1 MMDSVSGLSG
11 ALPSQDEASRLRS
24 ALQAALSQGVQVGSE
39 VAAGGDVDLALG
51 KCAALLLSVRSARAW
66 SALLEAFES
75 CSSLQQALGEV
86 AHSRLLRLCAWLAHG
101 GERPTALE
109 SAGDCCGSDPRCSR
123 VWLDVHVAYRCRDC
137 GTTESSCVC
146 LDCFDPAEHEGHDFR
161 IYRSSSGGCCDCGDT
176 ASWRPSGFCRRHRG
190 ASLASAASGDE
201 AVAALDP
208 RVRRGCE
215 LATRLL
221 AYEVMLTLSD
231 ALYSEPVAVVG
242 GAGGAHAARAAAAS
256 LCASAFGD
264 FSRSCSPSPRAS
276 PPADSSPRAEAAVA
290 ALAAGAAA
298 AAAAGALI
306 AAAAGAAA
314 AAAAATAATT
324 TTTTT
329 AAEAADAGGPGSG
342 QPKSPGPG
350 AAVIGHGPHSLL
362 LTILGGAGTLVMGTD
377 TEALQQLCEAK
388 LARMGSFLA
397 EGPRTLERAQ
407 TYFMLRRQT
416 NCAKALAALAALAR
430 VSPAYRRLASEA
442 LAWRPLGGA
451 GAGIDATSTL
461 LVFSMFA
468 DLAVQEGADN
478 LFLQLLVDEWFKREF
493 TLVFVGRY
501 RYLADN
507 YLFGSR
513 GVRSVI
519 ARSLD
524 RVLCQL
530 SNSREQ
536 VQLLVNGRP
545 DDMLATIVGCVNRL
559 IKLAARPRRFDYLE
573 LTDDADPNAA
583 ELFGLQGLVGG
594 GQGGGGAG
602 GLVDGDRGG
611 AARVLRKLGPDGGF
625 PPAASDA
632 FLLCSAER
640 NMVVDCTAP
649 SIRERLVTRLVMDL
663 RMLLRHAPVVL
674 NVAPARPEV
683 MAQVLELL
691 ALMQEMNLQVRR
703 IDQHVLFEPPAEWGS
718 ALVLELDLSSALMRI
733 VDGFALA
740 LRAASAAER
749 PALTRGVLA
758 QTTLALTKWLDGQGL
773 HAARFASGLYTLD
786 QEASAVALLV
796 HHVSRPNYATSGHIP
811 LHRFWAATLRAVL
824 QSSERRTT
832 IGECVRAAALPHLR
846 QHLHPQLRRG
856 EPHGGLL
863 GSLIGAHLVPAAFPF
878 FVAEH
883 PLRVLVK
890 VSQAISRMW
899 VRNGS
904 QVELEA
910 QQYLDGRWSA
920 IGRDLDI
927 FTLQY
932 AAAEMDGD
940 TYIRML
946 VKRFELEDRLVYGP
960 PGPGLAERE
969 AAAMCFSMLRS
980 VSKTVRDRTSLGETP
995 HQILRKALVQVLASS
1010 PDARCSFS
1018 AIEGAVLG
1026 TLPETIAGLR
1036 IEQVLE
1042 EVADFVA
1049 PAGSGSEGVY
1059 KLKDS
1064 VWAEGGGVDLYHSH
1078 YTAKKQ
1084 AVAEENFK
1092 MHYRKRKRAMA
1103 AGSTGAA
1110 AAAAA
1115 DGKASPPPPPAAAA
1129 AAEASTGILDL
1140 LLVPID
1146 GVIFQCFARMPFNV
1160 LWNHELHAHIFRIVH
1175 AACAGRGTSS
1185 GKSSSGDRDRGRGR
1199 SDALGAFDPAL
1210 ARVEVLVEALRL
1222 LLQAVGLVRGLDIH
1236 ECYDAEAREFL
1247 QPRGSAERKQLAQGE
1262 EKHEYQ
1268 HQEESNA
1275 AEPVN
1280 RRQRNNSRD
1289 GSIAWV
1295 WPVAELQQAHSAPH
1309 DMRVAFVSINHR
1321 VDALHNKV
1329 RLPFSNPVLNA
1340 CEVVPFFLPEEPRAS
1355 EPRVS
1360 SGAAKDWSF
1369 PAAAAAVASAA
1380 AAAPERNRAGS
1391 AGRGTRDSSP
1401 FPSPSPSPQPPPSLI
1416 EALQPRTASRDCV
1429 GISLLMLLLQLE
1441 YDQNHGDHVA
1451 ALATR
1456 LVGDI
1461 SDVIAPLTPGPRALS
1476 EAFRRAGDGAGV
1488 GAVARGAG
1496 SASVRSDDDARNKKS
1511 RTTTDSYDN
1520 EDKNSNNTV
1529 DAAALEGGGALFRV
1543 GTSSSSVAA
1552 RNARDSAKKQRRQR
1566 SVLATFAAR
1575 QREFSDHLADQLA
1588 DVAAEVAAPAAAPL
1602 PPAQEPVSDA
1612 LVCALCR
1619 EGVSA
1624 GVMGHVAFAAPGSAE
1639 RVLETACWH
1648 GHAQIGTGGS
1658 SRAHVLDAL
1667 QKLRAA
1673 VAANV
1678 ARSCNRSGAG
1688 AGVGAGTG
1696 TGTGVDLPPA
1706 SLAKTLLF
1714 EGCGHCLHAECHRRY
1729 QSSLEDSIT
1738 FSVARGEYRCPI
1750 CRSMANTLVPCEPA
1764 QSAPPPE
1771 GAGPAQLAAQRG
1783 FQDAFF
1789 RLDVPALMASSGC
1802 APPAAA
1808 GARPASLL
1816 RTQVSDLLADNF
1828 TMLLFHVNSDTQTR
1842 LPQSVVVARA
1852 LSQAALWHIHA
1863 RDDLAEP
1870 GLSGA
1875 KGSPEDMRRVINNS
1889 CWALTNGS
1897 REPGALAP
1905 QRVGAVTRSR
1915 GIFAVLFDVCLE
1927 APEATWRQVFTEVGS
1942 FTGGIVMFTHALER
1956 VLSLRAVS
1964 PASDKAADRTNA
1976 AARLST
1982 QTVDEA
1988 TRWASDMAGASA
2000 AAPSAPHGGDVTMA
2014 HEADAR
2020 EGAASSTMPP
2030 FDDLEAV
2037 VKRRVP
2043 DFRLDVGS
2051 HVDLYKT
2058 MLSLLEDM
2066 DLAPG
2071 FESLVP
2077 ECLFA
2082 WRKPAALAPQDVQK
2096 AMAPLVQGLTLLLQL
2111 AYSPEVRQRQASVA
2125 GPIRFSPVKMF
2136 ESADV
2141 QTIHLSLPASICRL
2155 LNFGGFVCVDRLRA
2169 ALCRDV
2175 PGHKPSHDARTLAAL
2190 AALPELRG
2198 IYPVTRPKLVALP
2211 ALHTHLYLRF
2221 CGSRTGA
2228 VDREVLDL
2236 LCCLQCHR
2244 PLMPD
2249 TSMLCLLCGLVSCV
2263 REGCGKGAAHEVLV
2277 EHALQC
2283 SRAVFSGVCAFLPV
2297 CMSSAYVTID
2307 RSRTLQYG
2315 PIYLD
2320 QHGEADPALQ
2330 RGKPLFLSALRAEQL
2345 EEITLALHFIN
2356 DPDALR
2362 RVPD

>member
-1 MMDSVSGLSG
+1 MGL
-11 ALPSQDEASRLRS
+11 
-24 ALQAALSQGVQVGSE
+24 
-39 VAAGGDVDLALG
+39 
-51 KCAALLLSVRSARAW
+51 
-66 SALLEAFES
+66 
-75 CSSLQQALGEV
+75 
-86 AHSRLLRLCAWLAHG
+86 
-101 GERPTALE
+101 
-109 SAGDCCGSDPRCSR
+109 
-123 VWLDVHVAYRCRDC
+123 
-137 GTTESSCVC
+137 
-146 LDCFDPAEHEGHDFR
+146 
-161 IYRSSSGGCCDCGDT
+161 
-176 ASWRPSGFCRRHRG
+176 
-190 ASLASAASGDE
+190 
-201 AVAALDP
+201 
-208 RVRRGCE
+208 
-215 LATRLL
+215 
-221 AYEVMLTLSD
+221 
-231 ALYSEPVAVVG
+231 
-242 GAGGAHAARAAAAS
+242 
-256 LCASAFGD
+256 
-264 FSRSCSPSPRAS
+264 
-276 PPADSSPRAEAAVA
+276 
-290 ALAAGAAA
+290 
-298 AAAAGALI
+298 
-306 AAAAGAAA
+306 
-314 AAAAATAATT
+314 
-324 TTTTT
+324 
-329 AAEAADAGGPGSG
+329 
-342 QPKSPGPG
+342 PKSPGPG
-350 AAVIGHGPHSLL
+350 VAVIGHVEGPHSLL
-362 LTILGGAGTLVMGTD
+362 LAILGGAGTLVMGTD

-388 LARMGSFLA
+388 LARMGSFHA
-397 EGPRTLERAQ
+397 EGPQALERTQ
-407 TYFMLRRQT
+407 TYFKLRRQS

-430 VSPAYRRLASEA
+430 VSPAYRRLTAEA
-442 LAWRPLGGA
+442 LAWRPPG
-451 GAGIDATSTL
+451 GAGIDATNML
-461 LVFSMFA
+461 LVFSMFT

-478 LFLQLLVDEWFKREF
+478 LFLQLLFDEWFKREF
-493 TLVFVGRY
+493 TRVFVGRY

-507 YLFGSR
+507 YLFGPR
-513 GVRSVI
+513 GVHSAI

-545 DDMLATIVGCVNRL
+545 DDMLATIVGRVNRL
-559 IKLAARPRRFDYLE
+559 IKLTARPRRFDYVE

-583 ELFGLQGLVGG
+583 EQFGLQGLVGG

-602 GLVDGDRGG
+602 GRGG
-611 AARVLRKLGPDGGF
+611 GGVGGVGGDGGGRSQESNINDRDRVDVVFYEAGAVRVLRKLGPDGGF

-632 FLLCSAER
+632 FLLSSAER

-649 SIRERLVTRLVMDL
+649 AIRERLVTRLVMDL
-663 RMLLRHAPVVL
+663 RLLLRHAPVVL
-674 NVAPARPEV
+674 NVAPARPDV

-703 IDQHVLFEPPAEWGS
+703 IDQHVHFEPPAEWGS
-718 ALVLELDLSSALMRI
+718 ALVLELDLSSALMRV

-749 PALTRGVLA
+749 PVLTRGVLV
-758 QTTLALTKWLDGQGL
+758 QTTVALTKWLNGQGL
-773 HAARFASGLYTLD
+773 RAARFASGLSTLD

-796 HHVSRPNYATSGHIP
+796 HHVSRPNYATSVHIP

-824 QSSERRTT
+824 QSSEPRTT

-846 QHLHPQLRRG
+846 QNLHPQRRRG

-863 GSLIGAHLVPAAFPF
+863 GGLIGAHLVPAAFPF

-899 VRNGS
+899 MRNGS

-910 QQYLDGRWSA
+910 QQYLDRRWSA
-920 IGRDLDI
+920 IGLDLDT

-932 AAAEMDGD
+932 AANEMDGD
-940 TYIRML
+940 TYIRMV

-960 PGPGLAERE
+960 PGPGLSERE

-1026 TLPETIAGLR
+1026 TLPETIPGLR

-1059 KLKDS
+1059 QLKDS

-1078 YTAKKQ
+1078 YTTKKQ

-1092 MHYRKRKRAMA
+1092 MHCRKRKRAVA
-1103 AGSTGAA
+1103 AGSTGAT

-1115 DGKASPPPPPAAAA
+1115 DGKASPTAAAAAA

-1140 LLVPID
+1140 LFVPLD

-1185 GKSSSGDRDRGRGR
+1185 GKSSSGDRGRGRGR
-1199 SDALGAFDPAL
+1199 RDALGAFDPAL

-1222 LLQAVGLVRGLDIH
+1222 LLQAVGLVRGLDIR
-1236 ECYDAEAREFL
+1236 ECYDTEVRELL
-1247 QPRGSAERKQLAQGE
+1247 QPRGSAEREQLAQGE
-1262 EKHEYQ
+1262 ETHHHERQ
-1268 HQEESNA
+1268 HQEEPNA
-1275 AEPVN
+1275 AEPVS

-1295 WPVAELQQAHSAPH
+1295 WPVAELQQAHSTPH

-1369 PAAAAAVASAA
+1369 PAAAAAAPVSAP
-1380 AAAPERNRAGS
+1380 APERTRAGP
-1391 AGRGTRDSSP
+1391 AGGGTRDSSP
-1401 FPSPSPSPQPPPSLI
+1401 CPSPSPQPPPSLI
-1416 EALQPRTASRDCV
+1416 EALQPRTASGDCV
-1429 GISLLMLLLQLE
+1429 GISLHMLLLQLE
-1441 YDQNHGDHVA
+1441 YDQKHGDHVA

-1461 SDVIAPLTPGPRALS
+1461 SDMIAPLTPGPRALA
-1476 EAFRRAGDGAGV
+1476 EAFRREGDGAGV
-1488 GAVARGAG
+1488 DAGARGAG
-1496 SASVRSDDDARNKKS
+1496 SASVRSDDDDARSKKS
-1511 RTTTDSYDN
+1511 RTTTDGYDN
-1520 EDKNSNNTV
+1520 EDNSSNNHV
-1529 DAAALEGGGALFRV
+1529 NAAALEGGGALFRV
-1543 GTSSSSVAA
+1543 GTSTSSVAA
-1552 RNARDSAKKQRRQR
+1552 RNARDAARKQRRQR

-1575 QREFSDHLADQLA
+1575 QREFSDHLADQPA

-1602 PPAQEPVSDA
+1602 PPAQEPVSDT

-1648 GHAQIGTGGS
+1648 GHAQIGTGGP
-1658 SRAHVLDAL
+1658 SRAHVMDAL

-1673 VAANV
+1673 VAAANV
-1678 ARSCNRSGAG
+1678 ARSCNRSDAG
-1688 AGVGAGTG
+1688 AGVG
-1696 TGTGVDLPPA
+1696 LPPV

-1714 EGCGHCLHAECHRRY
+1714 EGCGHCLHAECLRRY
-1729 QSSLEDSIT
+1729 QSSLEDSVT
-1738 FSVARGEYRCPI
+1738 CSVARGEYRCPI

-1764 QSAPPPE
+1764 QSAPPPG

-1783 FQDAFF
+1783 FQDSFF
-1789 RLDVPALMASSGC
+1789 RLDVPALMASLGC
-1802 APPAAA
+1802 APPTAA

-1816 RTQVSDLLADNF
+1816 RTQLSDLLADNF
-1828 TMLLFHVNSDTQTR
+1828 TMLLFHVNSDTQTG

-1852 LSQAALWHIHA
+1852 LSQAALWHIRA
-1863 RDDLAEP
+1863 RDELAEP
-1870 GLSGA
+1870 GLSTA
-1875 KGSPEDMRRVINNS
+1875 KGSPEDMRRVINSS
-1889 CWALTNGS
+1889 CGALTNGT
-1897 REPGALAP
+1897 REPGALGP
-1905 QRVGAVTRSR
+1905 HRVGAVARSR
-1915 GIFAVLFDVCLE
+1915 GLFAVLFDVCLE

-1942 FTGGIVMFTHALER
+1942 FAGGIVMFTHALER
-1956 VLSLRAVS
+1956 VLSLRAES
-1964 PASDKAADRTNA
+1964 PASDMAADRTNA

-1988 TRWASDMAGASA
+1988 ARWAIDIAGAGA

-2014 HEADAR
+2014 HDADAR
-2020 EGAASSTMPP
+2020 EGAASSTMLP
-2030 FDDLEAV
+2030 FYDLEAV
-2037 VKRRVP
+2037 LKRRVP
-2043 DFRLDVGS
+2043 DFRLDVAN
-2051 HVDLYKT
+2051 HVDLYNT

-2066 DLAPG
+2066 DLPPG

-2077 ECLFA
+2077 ERLFA

-2096 AMAPLVQGLTLLLQL
+2096 AMAPLVQGMTLLLQL
-2111 AYSPEVRQRQASVA
+2111 AYSPEIRQRQASLA
-2125 GPIRFSPVKMF
+2125 GPIHFSPVKMF

-2141 QTIHLSLPASICRL
+2141 QTIFLSLPASICRL
-2155 LNFGGFVCVDRLRA
+2155 FNFGAFVCVERLRA
-2169 ALCRDV
+2169 ALCRDA
-2175 PGHKPSHDARTLAAL
+2175 PGHKPGRDARTLAAL

-2211 ALHTHLYLRF
+2211 ALHTDLYLRF

-2228 VDREVLDL
+2228 VNREVLDL
-2236 LCCLQCHR
+2236 LRCLQCHR
-2244 PLMPD
+2244 PLTPD

-2263 REGCGKGAAHEVLV
+2263 REGCRKGAAHEVLI

-2283 SRAVFSGVCAFLPV
+2283 SRAVCSGVCAFLPV

-2307 RSRTLQYG
+2307 RSRMLQYG

-2330 RGKPLFLSALRAEQL
+2330 RGKPLFLSAPRAEQL
-2345 EEITLALHFIN
+2345 EKITVTMHFIN